1 MARVVQHWGLA
12 GEPRVVVSLKGVNI
26 SEFAGELFF
35 IEIYLIYN
43 AALVVGVQ
51 QSDSDIYLYLFFY
64 RFFALYIITKY

>member
-1 MARVVQHWGLA
+1 MN
-12 GEPRVVVSLKGVNI
+12 LKGVSV
-26 SEFAGELFF
+26 SEFAGELLF

-51 QSDSDIYLYLFFY
+51 QSDSDIYLFFF